1 MPGTDLLRICYF
13 IQNHRA
19 APQLAR
25 LIGTLRRFQADALIL
40 VGHDEL
46 AGLASADE
54 IRRAV
59 EADVFALR
67 EPGQRG
73 YFSLIQPYFDALEWL
88 ARQDASY
95 DWIVYLSGQDYPVQS
110 LKRFE
115 ARLLAGD
122 ADGFLRFWEAWN
134 PDNPWGRASQGI
146 HRYGYQYRDARGWSR
161 EALRLLRSLNGIQ
174 KRMHVH
180 LTYGPRIGRR
190 RPAPFG
196 PGLVCYGGR
205 QWTTLSR
212 ACAEHVLEES
222 RARPDLME
230 WFRCTL
236 CPDEAVVQTLLAN
249 GARFRLVDD
258 DLRYVDF
265 AGERR
270 GHPRTLTV
278 ADLPEITR
286 GPYYFGRKLDLETD
300 PELFDRLDSWI
311 DGSGD

>member
-1 MPGTDLLRICYF
+1 MRICYF

-19 APQLAR
+19 ASQLTR
-25 LIGTLRRFQADALIL
+25 LVSALRRFQPNALIL
-40 VGHDEL
+40 IGHDEF
-46 AGLASADE
+46 AGLATATE

-59 EADVFALR
+59 EADVFPLR
-67 EPGQRG
+67 EPCRRG
-73 YFSLIQPYFDALEWL
+73 YFSLIQPYFDALERL
-88 ARQDASY
+88 ARQGVSY
-95 DWIVYLSGQDYPVQS
+95 DWIVYLSGQCYPVQP

-115 ARLLAGD
+115 ERLATGD

-134 PDNPWGRASQGI
+134 PDNPWGRASQGVR
-146 HRYGYQYRDARGWSR
+146 RYGYQYRDVPGCPPQ
-161 EALRLLRSLNGIQ
+161 ALRILRPLNGIQ
-174 KRMHVH
+174 SRAHVH
-180 LTYGPRIGRR
+180 LTYGPRVGWR

-222 RARPDLME
+222 RARPELME
-230 WFRCTL
+230 WFRHTL
-236 CPDEAVVQTLLAN
+236 CPDEAVVQTLLVN
-249 GARFRLVDD
+249 CGRFRLVDD

-265 AGERR
+265 VGGRR

-278 ADLPEITR
+278 ADLPEITGGR
-286 GPYYFGRKLDLETD
+286 YYFARKLDLETD

-311 DGSGD
+311 DR